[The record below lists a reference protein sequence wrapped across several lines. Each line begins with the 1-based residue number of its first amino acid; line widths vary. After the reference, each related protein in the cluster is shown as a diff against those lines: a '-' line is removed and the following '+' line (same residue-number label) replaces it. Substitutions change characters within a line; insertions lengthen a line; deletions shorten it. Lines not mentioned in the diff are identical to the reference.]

1 MAIIFHIT
9 TRAEW
14 DKAQAGG
21 AYRAASLDAEGFIH
35 CSTRDQVAW
44 VAETRF
50 RGRAGLILLS
60 IDTDK
65 VGAEIRYEN
74 LEGGR
79 ELFPHIYGELNA
91 DAVVRAAE
99 FKVPEGGDFALPLD
113 SEGA

>member
-14 DKAQAGG
+14 EEGEAGG
-21 AYRAASLDAEGFIH
+21 AYRAASLATEGFIH
-35 CSTRDQVAW
+35 CSTRDQVAK
-44 VAETRF
+44 VADARF

-60 IDTDK
+60 IDTEK

-74 LEGGR
+74 TEGGS
-79 ELFPHIYGELNA
+79 EMFPHIYGELNR

-99 FKVPEGGDFALPLD
+99 FEVPESGDFALPPHP
-113 SEGA
+113 EGA